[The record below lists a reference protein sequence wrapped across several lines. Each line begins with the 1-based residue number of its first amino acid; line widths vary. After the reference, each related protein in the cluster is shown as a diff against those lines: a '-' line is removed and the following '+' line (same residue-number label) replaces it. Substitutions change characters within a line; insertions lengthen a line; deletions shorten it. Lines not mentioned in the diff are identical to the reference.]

1 MREDKATTQQNRTLV
16 RKLVLVTI
24 AMFGFG
30 FALVPL
36 YDVLCEVTGLNGKTG
51 QVTAQSVESARIDT
65 SRWVTIEFTGSVNSG
80 LPWEFRPA
88 VKRVRVHPGQVAE
101 ASYFARNLAREAI
114 VGQAVPSVTPRLAA
128 AHFKKIECFC
138 FDRQELRPKEGKEM
152 PLRYIVQPDLPPEV
166 QTITLSY
173 TFFNADQKSAAK
185 YDGKSE
191 AMAVQ
196 DHEHQHDHAAHA
208 NGG

>member
-1 MREDKATTQQNRTLV
+1 MSTDRDDSTQQNRALV
-16 RKLVLVTI
+16 RKLVVVTI

-51 QVTAQSVESARIDT
+51 QVTAQSVQDAHVDT

-80 LPWEFRPA
+80 LPWEFRPV

-101 ASYFARNLAREAI
+101 ASYFARNLASESIA
-114 VGQAVPSVTPRLAA
+114 GQAVPSVTPRSAA

-138 FDRQELRPKEGKEM
+138 FNRQELKPKEGKEM
-152 PLRYIVQPDLPPEV
+152 PLRYIVQPDLPREV

-173 TFFNADQKSAAK
+173 TFFNTDQKSASK
-185 YDGKSE
+185 YEGQSE
-191 AMAVQ
+191 AIAVQ
-196 DHEHQHDHAAHA
+196 DHHDHAAHA
-208 NGG
+208 HGG

>member
-1 MREDKATTQQNRTLV
+1 MSQDRGNARQNRTLV
-16 RKLVLVTI
+16 RKLVVVTI

-51 QVTAQSVESARIDT
+51 QVTAQSVQSARVDT

-80 LPWEFRPA
+80 LPWEFRPV

-101 ASYFARNLAREAI
+101 ASYFARNLAGETIA
-114 VGQAVPSVTPRLAA
+114 GQAVPSVTPRSAA

-138 FDRQELRPKEGKEM
+138 FNRQELKPKEGKEM

-173 TFFNADQKSAAK
+173 TFFNADQKSATK
-185 YDGKSE
+185 YDGQSD
-191 AMAVQ
+191 AMAEP
-196 DHEHQHDHAAHA
+196 DHSAHTH
-208 NGG
+208 GG

>member
-1 MREDKATTQQNRTLV
+1 MTDPVLRKANRSLV
-16 RKLVLVTI
+16 VKLL
-24 AMFGFG
+24 AMAVGSFGFG

-51 QVTAQSVESARIDT
+51 QVSAQSVESARVDT

-80 LPWEFRPA
+80 LPWEFRPT

-101 ASYFARNLAREAI
+101 ASYFARNLSGESI
-114 VGQAVPSVTPRLAA
+114 TGQAVPSVTPRSAA

-138 FDRQELRPKEGKEM
+138 FNRQELQPKEGKEM
-152 PLRYIVQPDLPPEV
+152 PLRYIVQPDLPPDV

-185 YDGKSE
+185 YDGQSE
-191 AMAVQ
+191 ALAV
-196 DHEHQHDHAAHA
+196 HEHPHEHDHAVGAH
-208 NGG
+208 GG